1 MIVSHLKYLIT
12 NVEEWK
18 KENPRL
24 SMGIILTGVLSTT
37 LFYIYKKR
45 KQRKAANTQEESVA
59 IGPLKIPVG
68 NTALWIAAVRARE
81 TRRKDALIND
91 PFAEKLAGEEGIKIM
106 EYYEKTIR
114 YKSFMMDFF
123 AIRFKFFDD
132 FVVQKLLEQ
141 NREGLDKQVVIVAAG
156 LDSRA
161 FRLPFPKKT
170 TVFEIDRDEVLKW
183 KDDKLREVDAKIT
196 CETRICVATDLSNPN
211 WLTELEAAGFKKEI
225 PSVWVVEGLL
235 GYLGET
241 IAIQLLSAIAKASA
255 PGTWIS
261 CNMQNSVAVSGRVM
275 KKTHQSMKAQGNE
288 IIFGTDYPEEFLKKS
303 GWKSP
308 IVHSIGDSDLSYGK
322 WTIRILALPRWLPFH
337 LPRWWL
343 TEATI

>member
-1 MIVSHLKYLIT
+1 MIVSNLKHLIT

-18 KENPRL
+18 KENPRW
-24 SMGIILTGVLSTT
+24 SMGIILTGVVSTT
-37 LFYIYKKR
+37 LFYLYKKR
-45 KQRKAANTQEESVA
+45 KQRKEENSQEESVA
-59 IGPLKIPVG
+59 VGPLKIPVG

-106 EYYEKTIR
+106 EYYERTMN

-123 AIRFKFFDD
+123 AIRFRFFDD
-132 FVVQKLLEQ
+132 FVIQKLLEQ
-141 NREGLDKQVVIVAAG
+141 NREELDKQVIIVAAG

-161 FRLPFPKKT
+161 FRLQFPKKT

-183 KDDKLREVDAKIT
+183 KDEKLIEVNAKIT
-196 CETRICVATDLSNPN
+196 CATRICVATDLSNPN
-211 WLTELEAAGFKKEI
+211 WLTELEAAGFKREI

-235 GYLGET
+235 GYLGES
-241 IAIQLLSAIAKASA
+241 IATQLLSAISNASA

-261 CNMQNSVAVSGRVM
+261 CNMQNSLTGRAM
-275 KKTHQSMKAQGNE
+275 KKTYQSLKAQGNE
-288 IIFGTDYPEEFLKKS
+288 IIFGTDFPEEFLKKS

-308 IVHSIGDSDLSYGK
+308 VVHSIGDSDLSYGK
-322 WTIRILALPRWLPFH
+322 WAIRILGVPRWFPFH
-337 LPRWWL
+337 VPRWWL
-343 TEATI
+343 AEATV